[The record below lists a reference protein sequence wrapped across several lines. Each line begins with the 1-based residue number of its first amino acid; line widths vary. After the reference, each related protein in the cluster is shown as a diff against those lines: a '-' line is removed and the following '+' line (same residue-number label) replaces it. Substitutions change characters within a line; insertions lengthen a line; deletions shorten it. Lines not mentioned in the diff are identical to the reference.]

1 MNEMPEVA
9 NVPIATQNSSDVDAL
24 GTGAATPG
32 ADGATTEQTNLT
44 TALSAIAASRYYY
57 MVFSVEDAT
66 KLGVIQTHIATK
78 SQPIPGLRSVGIAAS
93 PLALATVQTL
103 ANGRNYE
110 RLQIVWQK
118 NSEATREVLAAN
130 MAAIRQKYEQ
140 LDSAYNFDFY
150 SNKGDWLIPACYRD
164 ADRPSG
170 DDQNDA
176 ITDGITVVATN
187 DSSSYIVMSCT
198 TRSKDS
204 TGNQDDFRATETHRI
219 SVADEFVDTL
229 LLRHSLN
236 YANKKLASDE
246 LLPDG
251 TVSFAL
257 YGTLEEPGD
266 TRGFRVTFAEG
277 DNLYFSLLIP
287 DLAPENA
294 LADDQLPR
302 LDIVDPSGV
311 STTILPTTR
320 VPFPEPFTGTNY
332 VRLADSVGIAVAG
345 TYEVTIS
352 GDAPARFTV
361 SVGTKELFGT
371 EVENA
376 PNRDLGVGGVMT
388 WYETPPPVVE
398 TSTTTASPTTLSP
411 SSDTEAP
418 MTSEVEARTTS
429 AGADEGAESD
439 GGSSLPIVIAI
450 VVGVGLIGTVIARRR
465 SRR

>member
-1 MNEMPEVA
+1 MRKLLILATIGVGLMFASPA
-9 NVPIATQNSSDVDAL
+9 KAHDPIILTSDQR
-24 GTGAATPG
+24 TP
-32 ADGATTEQTNLT
+32 ADG
-44 TALSAIAASRYYY
+44 
-57 MVFSVEDAT
+57 
-66 KLGVIQTHIATK
+66 
-78 SQPIPGLRSVGIAAS
+78 P
-93 PLALATVQTL
+93 
-103 ANGRNYE
+103 
-110 RLQIVWQK
+110 
-118 NSEATREVLAAN
+118 
-130 MAAIRQKYEQ
+130 
-140 LDSAYNFDFY
+140 
-150 SNKGDWLIPACYRD
+150 
-164 ADRPSG
+164 
-170 DDQNDA
+170 
-176 ITDGITVVATN
+176 
-187 DSSSYIVMSCT
+187 
-198 TRSKDS
+198 
-204 TGNQDDFRATETHRI
+204 
-219 SVADEFVDTL
+219 
-229 LLRHSLN
+229 
-236 YANKKLASDE
+236 

-332 VRLADSVGIAVAG
+332 VRLADSVGTAIAG

-398 TSTTTASPTTLSP
+398 TSTTT
-411 SSDTEAP
+411 E
-418 MTSEVEARTTS
+418 
-429 AGADEGAESD
+429 
-439 GGSSLPIVIAI
+439 
-450 VVGVGLIGTVIARRR
+450 IGRAHV
-465 SRR
+465 

>member
-1 MNEMPEVA
+1 MRKLLILAAIGVGLMFASPA
-9 NVPIATQNSSDVDAL
+9 KAHDPIILTSDQR
-24 GTGAATPG
+24 TP
-32 ADGATTEQTNLT
+32 ADG
-44 TALSAIAASRYYY
+44 
-57 MVFSVEDAT
+57 
-66 KLGVIQTHIATK
+66 
-78 SQPIPGLRSVGIAAS
+78 P
-93 PLALATVQTL
+93 
-103 ANGRNYE
+103 
-110 RLQIVWQK
+110 
-118 NSEATREVLAAN
+118 
-130 MAAIRQKYEQ
+130 
-140 LDSAYNFDFY
+140 
-150 SNKGDWLIPACYRD
+150 
-164 ADRPSG
+164 
-170 DDQNDA
+170 
-176 ITDGITVVATN
+176 
-187 DSSSYIVMSCT
+187 
-198 TRSKDS
+198 
-204 TGNQDDFRATETHRI
+204 
-219 SVADEFVDTL
+219 
-229 LLRHSLN
+229 
-236 YANKKLASDE
+236 

-332 VRLADSVGIAVAG
+332 VRLADSVGTAIAG

-398 TSTTTASPTTLSP
+398 TTTTTASPTTLSP

-450 VVGVGLIGTVIARRR
+450 VVGVGVIGAAVARRR